1 MADLAP
7 EVIDEL
13 LDLVERRHD
22 AMIRNILPNLHF
34 SEIARLLDALD
45 TDDRDYLF
53 DLLDPEVAS
62 EVLIELDDHTREDLL
77 EDMPP
82 EEISEYVEHLDSDDA
97 TDIIGEL
104 DEPVQEDVLERL
116 DDEDAE
122 AVRSLLVYD
131 EESAGGIMASEFI
144 SLAPS
149 SSVDEAI
156 RTIRELVDEMPNLTA
171 IYTVDETERLSGV
184 VPLSALL
191 LAKRGTILQGL
202 MEPPELTVPPEMD
215 QEEVARRVSQYD
227 LVEVPVVD
235 ENKRMIGVITVDDVV
250 DVMEEEADEDLA
262 RMTGTVAESVVA
274 DSVLHASGHR
284 LPWLLLGLAGGI
296 LAAYIMSRFEN
307 ALSLKEF
314 VNLAFFIPVIMAMG
328 GNVAIQ
334 SSSIAVR
341 SLALGEGAY
350 RAMGRRILKEFLVSL
365 LNGLVCG
372 GVLAIA
378 SGLWLGSFWLAI
390 LIGVALFCVILIST
404 TIGALVPV
412 ILDRMKVDPAIG
424 TGPFVTTS
432 NDVLG
437 IVVYLSLAHWLIPII
452 R

>member
-1 MADLAP
+1 
-7 EVIDEL
+7 
-13 LDLVERRHD
+13 
-22 AMIRNILPNLHF
+22 
-34 SEIARLLDALD
+34 
-45 TDDRDYLF
+45 
-53 DLLDPEVAS
+53 
-62 EVLIELDDHTREDLL
+62 
-77 EDMPP
+77 
-82 EEISEYVEHLDSDDA
+82 
-97 TDIIGEL
+97 
-104 DEPVQEDVLERL
+104 
-116 DDEDAE
+116 
-122 AVRSLLVYD
+122 
-131 EESAGGIMASEFI
+131 
-144 SLAPS
+144 
-149 SSVDEAI
+149 
-156 RTIRELVDEMPNLTA
+156 
-171 IYTVDETERLSGV
+171 
-184 VPLSALL
+184 
-191 LAKRGTILQGL
+191 
-202 MEPPELTVPPEMD
+202 
-215 QEEVARRVSQYD
+215 
-227 LVEVPVVD
+227 
-235 ENKRMIGVITVDDVV
+235 
-250 DVMEEEADEDLA
+250 
-262 RMTGTVAESVVA
+262 
-274 DSVLHASGHR
+274 
-284 LPWLLLGLAGGI
+284 
-296 LAAYIMSRFEN
+296 
-307 ALSLKEF
+307 
-314 VNLAFFIPVIMAMG
+314 MAMG